1 MRQAKRR
8 TQRTEEEIRELIRG
22 YESGTQS
29 RAEFCAGHRLAV
41 STFDYYRRRYRRAE
55 GGLVEVDLRGGDVAL
70 GRSGGVAVV
79 LSNGRRVEFDWAGLA
94 QVSGHGQSLRALLT
108 LLEEA

>member
-1 MRQAKRR
+1 MRQTKRR
-8 TQRTEEEIRELIRG
+8 TQRTMEEIRELIRG

-29 RAEFCAGHRLAV
+29 RADFCAGHRLAV

-55 GGLVEVDLRGGDVAL
+55 GGLVEVDLRGDVAL

-94 QVSGHGQSLRALLT
+94 QVAGHVQPLRALLT